1 MGAKPRSFT
10 VAAEPPPAPP
20 AMPARPTGP
29 PGMPP
34 ARDVCSYNPGML
46 SRPCALLFVSLT
58 LFAQQRAKNVILF
71 LGDAGSISTLNAASI
86 HAYKEPRA
94 LYIQRMPHIALSE
107 TSSTDSWVTD
117 SAAGMTAIVTGR
129 KTANGVIS
137 QAPPLESKEDG
148 ANLKTILEYAETRG
162 LSTGVISNVNMAD
175 ATPAACYAH
184 VNSRKKMG
192 EIFAQIWKPRYG
204 DGVDIVFGNGRKK
217 IMESTKELG
226 IDLAKELETSGRAF
240 EDSLS
245 SVAAGT
251 KRVVSLEDDE
261 NFDVDAATEK
271 AIEILSR
278 NPKGFFLMVEWDL
291 HPSKPERCL
300 DTAAKFDR
308 LVQKTAKQM
317 AGNTLVL
324 FTADHSFD
332 FRVLSGKKGADLRL
346 PTAPNVAKNGTLTE
360 EKPAVAVG
368 TGHTAEEVLVAAEG
382 PGSQR
387 VSGVMANT
395 DLFQVMRVG
404 LRLVR
409 RPPHRQRARGARFHV
424 GPVGLTKNG
433 QVPASRPA
441 RRGSTH
447 LSNPVRNATL
457 VLPRSS

>member
-1 MGAKPRSFT
+1 
-10 VAAEPPPAPP
+10 VASG
-20 AMPARPTGP
+20 R
-29 PGMPP
+29 
-34 ARDVCSYNPGML
+34 YNPVML
-46 SRPCALLFVSLT
+46 YRPCALLLVSLS

-117 SAAGMTAIVTGR
+117 SAAGMTAIVTGH
-129 KTANGVIS
+129 KTANGVLS
-137 QAPPLESKEDG
+137 EAPPPTANEEG
-148 ANLKTILEYAETRG
+148 ASLKTILEYAEDHG
-162 LSTGVISNVNMAD
+162 LSTGVISNMNMAD

-192 EIFAQIWKPRYG
+192 EIFAQIWKPRSG

-217 IMESTKELG
+217 ILESTKELG
-226 IDLAKELETSGRAF
+226 IDLAKELEASGRLF
-240 EDSLS
+240 QDSLATIPPGAKRL
-245 SVAAGT
+245 VA
-251 KRVVSLEDDE
+251 LEDDE
-261 NFDVDAATEK
+261 NFDVDAATAK

-278 NPKGFFLMVEWDL
+278 NPKGYFLMVEWDL

-308 LVQKTAKQM
+308 LIQKTAKQV

-332 FRVLSGKKGADLRL
+332 FRVLSGKKGDDLRL
-346 PTAPNVAKNGTLTE
+346 PAGPNVGKNGVYTE

-368 TGHTAEEVLVAAEG
+368 TGHTGEEVMIAAQG

-387 VSGVMANT
+387 VTGVMSNT
-395 DLFQVMRVG
+395 DIFGVMLSAFGWSPDAQPV
-404 LRLVR
+404 
-409 RPPHRQRARGARFHV
+409 HGA
-424 GPVGLTKNG
+424 TTG
-433 QVPASRPA
+433 Q
-441 RRGSTH
+441 
-447 LSNPVRNATL
+447 
-457 VLPRSS
+457 